1 MKNYLSVLA
10 LAFVAAAFS
19 GCATATFPTPAQVTA
34 PTPLQNTSGKFM
46 APYTSDGVVAEWVDK
61 AVKAKMGAAIGSNVG
76 AYAGQKAL
84 EQIPFVGGFIGEK
97 AGKAIGREIAV
108 SASGGWE
115 SIKAASDLSFNTV
128 DDLAVWMYAKYSTNE
143 HYKDVLAATQGIY
156 PELVERYA
164 PAIQIAASRGGSGR
178 GEADGSRK
186 S

>member
-1 MKNYLSVLA
+1 MKKHLSFLA
-10 LAFVAAAFS
+10 LTLAVAFLS
-19 GCATATFPTPAQVTA
+19 GCATASFPTPAQVAA
-34 PTPLQNTSGKFM
+34 PTPIQNNSGKFM

-61 AVKAKMGAAIGSNVG
+61 AVKAKMGAAIGANVG

-108 SASGGWE
+108 KSSGGWE
-115 SIKAASDLSFNTV
+115 AIKAGSDLSFNSV
-128 DDLAVWMYAKYSTNE
+128 DDLAVWMYAKYSSNE

-164 PAIQIAASRGGSGR
+164 PAIQIAAQKGAGR
-178 GEADGSRK
+178 TEADRK